1 MDIKENKHCLIRIR
15 SNYPS
20 FTQTERRVADYIMEH
35 PQRVVNGSINEVADD
50 IGIAVSTVFRFCKTI
65 GFKGYQA
72 MKIVLATEINGP
84 ENGRQESIAETD
96 NEAKVTEKIFRE
108 NMKTLEETLGVLD
121 MEAVRAAVELLTGAR
136 KVEFFGFGGS
146 NLIAME
152 AYLKLIRTG
161 IPVYAQSDSHMQVV
175 SASQMT
181 DSDVAVLISHSGA
194 TRDILDVLDTLKDQ
208 QVKTIAI
215 TNFSKSPLSG
225 RADVVLTTVARE
237 TDYRPEAMSSRL
249 AQLSILDA
257 LYVNVLVAQ
266 KEKGK
271 TALGK
276 VRKAIAGKRI

>member
-1 MDIKENKHCLIRIR
+1 MDTKENKHCMIRIR
-15 SNYPS
+15 SNYAS
-20 FTQTERRVADYIMEH
+20 FTHTERRIADYIMEH
-35 PQRVVNGSINEVADD
+35 PQRVINGSINEVADE

-65 GFKGYQA
+65 GFQGFQA
-72 MKIVLATEINGP
+72 MKIVLASELAVPESGREDTISDTDTEA
-84 ENGRQESIAETD
+84 SM
-96 NEAKVTEKIFRE
+96 TEKIFHE
-108 NMKTLEETLGVLD
+108 NMKTLEETLDILD
-121 MEAVRAAVELLTGAR
+121 MEAVRQAVECLLGAR

-152 AYLKLIRTG
+152 AYLKMIRTG

-181 DSDVAVLISHSGA
+181 GADVAVLISHSGA
-194 TRDILDVLDTLKDQ
+194 TRDILDVLDVLKDQ
-208 QVKTIAI
+208 RVKTIAI
-215 TNFSKSPLSG
+215 TNFSKSPLSE
-225 RADVVLTTVARE
+225 RADVVLSTVARE
-237 TDYRPEAMSSRL
+237 SDYRPEAMSSRL